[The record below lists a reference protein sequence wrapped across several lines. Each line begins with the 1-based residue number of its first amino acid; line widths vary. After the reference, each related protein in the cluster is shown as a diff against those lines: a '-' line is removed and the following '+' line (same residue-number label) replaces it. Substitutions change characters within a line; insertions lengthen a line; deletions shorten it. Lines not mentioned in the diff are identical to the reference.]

1 MLQLLR
7 AALKNPEDNNQMA
20 LPFGNQTEDFFLRE
34 ELEEAAVGAPDR
46 LKIWVD
52 Q

>member
-1 MLQLLR
+1 MLQLIR
-7 AALKNPEDNNQMA
+7 AALKNPEDNTQMA

-46 LKIWVD
+46 LKSWVD